1 MSFQMDQFKLSD
13 QAGNR
18 MNPNGQAIE
27 VKISKDLSA
36 STPFEGGYAAKFHLT
51 EVGDLPVITP
61 LTLGDSGHGVVLFN
75 MQKSKRYANERVTFA
90 MDDSIVSMVA
100 STAIQRGAKVYYN
113 PTTNTVSTTTGASL
127 GKTIDIASANGDIVR
142 VLISPTLS

>member
-27 VKISKDLSA
+27 VKISKDLSSA
-36 STPFEGGYAAKFHLT
+36 TPFEAGYAAKFHAT

-61 LTLGDSGHGVVLFN
+61 IAAGESGHGVVLFN
-75 MQKSKRYANERVTFA
+75 MQKSKRYAGERVTFA
-90 MDDSIVSMVA
+90 MEGSIVGMVA
-100 STAIQRGAKVYYN
+100 STAIQRGVDVAYN
-113 PTTNTVSTTTGASL
+113 PTTNTVATTSGPRI
-127 GKTIDIASANGDIVR
+127 GRTIDIATANGDIVR
-142 VLISPTLS
+142 VLIAPKAA